1 MKYESV
7 SPLCINFD
15 VYHYTTMARVTA
27 KSVRTSRQR
36 EKFVIG
42 KDTRS

>member
-7 SPLCINFD
+7 SPLCINCD

-27 KSVRTSRQR
+27 KSER

-42 KDTRS
+42 KDIRS